1 MWNAA
6 FATSF
11 AQTFSAY
18 YAAVNTNDVVPMGW
32 ANLSGVLATFL
43 SPGPSLYETDY
54 FSLYLPIEILSKAI
68 PTYAEIVPSNAD
80 SFTVTPIANESW
92 TIEAGTMHS
101 MQFQYFPHATGSVA
115 PPLPG
120 TTKTGLPRTRAAAP
134 A

>member
-6 FATSF
+6 FATRF
-11 AQTFSAY
+11 AQTSATY

-43 SPGPSLYETDY
+43 PPGPSLYETDY
-54 FSLYLPIEILSKAI
+54 YSLYLPIEILNKTI
-68 PTYAEIVPSNAD
+68 PTYADIAPSNAD
-80 SFTVTPIANESW
+80 SFTVTPVASESW
-92 TIEAGTMHS
+92 TVEAGTMHS
-101 MQFQYFPHATGSVA
+101 MQFQYFPRATNTVA

-120 TTKTGLPRTRAAAP
+120 TTKTDLPRTRIAAP